1 VSVASFVLRLYVLD
15 RVNSG
20 AIGKQLLQ
28 TVDQGKSEEQYQCRL
43 HIQGMRKMSKI
54 RKMPNLLRIA
64 GDSVL
69 VIF

>member
-1 VSVASFVLRLYVLD
+1 VASFVLRLYVLD

-28 TVDQGKSEEQYQCRL
+28 TVDQGKNEEQYQCHL

-54 RKMPNLLRIA
+54 RKMPNLLRIV